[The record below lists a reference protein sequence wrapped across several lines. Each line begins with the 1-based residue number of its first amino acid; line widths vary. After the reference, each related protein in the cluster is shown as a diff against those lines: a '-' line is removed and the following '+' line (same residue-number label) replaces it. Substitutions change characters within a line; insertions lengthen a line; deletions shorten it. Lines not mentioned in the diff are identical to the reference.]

1 MRRDLK
7 VGSSAVMTVNVVLI
21 TPILAFLLLFFFISA
36 FLLSAGFYCVIGNP
50 VLFKLHE
57 GGRGEFDWFD
67 WQLIANRTRAHVHAQ
82 PPHTHTHARAQKC
95 NQRSIPANVFR
106 EGPTKAGAVLS
117 TPPPPP
123 SLPPLFLLLRHSHFP
138 KLTAATPVRFP

>member
-36 FLLSAGFYCVIGNP
+36 FLLSAGYYCVIGNP

-106 EGPTKAGAVLS
+106 EGPTKAGGCPKWSRCPVHPTSPSLPPS
-117 TPPPPP
+117 PLPPPP
-123 SLPPLFLLLRHSHFP
+123 SFPLS
-138 KLTAATPVRFP
+138 